1 MSDST
6 LLIERFGFTVH
17 VTLNRPECRNAMSL
31 FMLTE
36 LDALFDSLQDDR
48 SVRAVVIRGCNGHFC
63 AGGDI
68 KDMANARAKAMA
80 ATSDA
85 TSSFY
90 ELNRAFGRV
99 MLRANELPQVLI
111 TVLEGAVL
119 GGGFGLAC
127 VSDVGIAAH
136 NAQFG
141 MPETSLGVIPAQI
154 APFVV
159 QRIGLTQARRLAL
172 LGERFDGAE
181 AVRLG
186 IAHYLAQDA
195 GDIEKLL
202 NAVLNKG
209 RGFRCRFLPNCWWP
223 IAVRSPPA
231 SCAPRRKWGIAPWR
245 STATPMPTPSTSR
258 RRMKPCTSVPP
269 PWGNPISTSPP
280 SLPPRKKPAP
290 TRFNPAMVFC
300 RKTPPSRKPA
310 PTTTS
315 CSSAPR

>member
-17 VTLNRPECRNAMSL
+17 VTLNRPESRNAMSL

-99 MLRANELPQVLI
+99 MSRANELPQVLI

-127 VSDVGIAAH
+127 VSDVGIAAR

-186 IAHYLAQDA
+186 IAHFLAQDA

-202 NAVLNKG
+202 NDVLNKVK
-209 RGFRCRFLPNCWWP
+209 L
-223 IAVRSPPA
+223 
-231 SCAPRRKWGIAPWR
+231 CAPDANRNTKALMHRVGKVEMEKLLDAAAQEFAAAVQSAEGTEGTVAFVQKR
-245 STATPMPTPSTSR
+245 
-258 RRMKPCTSVPP
+258 
-269 PWGNPISTSPP
+269 PP
-280 SLPPRKKPAP
+280 SWAQ
-290 TRFNPAMVFC
+290 
-300 RKTPPSRKPA
+300 
-310 PTTTS
+310 
-315 CSSAPR
+315 